1 MQRPSFP
8 PAFREVMGNA
18 AIVRVEAAWIMA
30 MGAEWAYLV
39 ALLVFAYDVGGVA
52 AAGAVTTVRMLA
64 PAAVAPFA
72 ATLADRLPPNVVLAA
87 IQAGRAVTVAFA
99 ALVIG
104 AGWPPAWI
112 FVVAGV
118 EGVLAVLKRPTTMS
132 LLPAL
137 ARSPQQLVASN
148 AATSL
153 GEAIGVLLGPA
164 IGAMLL
170 AAGGVGLG
178 FAGPA
183 AGFAVAALIVASIRV
198 PSVPRA
204 AHAPGASAAFRELLG
219 GFVGLRRHG
228 SAGLLVALFAVQTF
242 VRGLLTVLLVATS
255 IELLGLGQAGV
266 GYLNS
271 ALGAGG
277 LVGAVAVMGVASR
290 ERIGGALSTALGA
303 WGLPIALIGLAP
315 ITWLAFP
322 LLGIIGVANAALD
335 VSGFTLLQRLVPTAL
350 RARVFGAF
358 EGIVALTFGLG
369 SLVAAPLVHLVG
381 LRSALVATGLL
392 LPLVAIAT
400 ARAVGRADA
409 AAIAPYSQVALLRGV
424 PLFAPLSMVVI
435 EHLALSLEPVR
446 YPAGADVITQGDP
459 GDAYYLVEL
468 GRADVLRDGM
478 RIASVGPGDGFGE
491 IALLDDRPRTATIAV
506 LEDLQGFRLPRAAFL
521 EAVTG
526 NPQSA
531 ATAARLVADRL
542 AAAGQ

>member
-1 MQRPSFP
+1 
-8 PAFREVMGNA
+8 
-18 AIVRVEAAWIMA
+18 
-30 MGAEWAYLV
+30 
-39 ALLVFAYDVGGVA
+39 
-52 AAGAVTTVRMLA
+52 MLA

-72 ATLADRLPPNVVLAA
+72 ATLADRLPPNVVLAG

-112 FVVAGV
+112 FAVAGI

-148 AATSL
+148 AATSI

-170 AAGGVGLG
+170 AAGGVGWG

-183 AGFAVAALIVASIRV
+183 AGFAVAALIVVSIRV

-204 AHAPGASAAFRELLG
+204 AHARGALAAFRELLG
-219 GFVGLRRHG
+219 GFVGLRRHR
-228 SAGLLVALFAVQTF
+228 SAGLLVGLFAMQTF

-290 ERIGGALSTALGA
+290 ERIGGALSVALGA
-303 WGLPIALIGLAP
+303 WGLPIAFIGLAP
-315 ITWLAFP
+315 FTWLAFP
-322 LLGIIGVANAALD
+322 MLGIIGVANAALD

-369 SLVAAPLVHLVG
+369 SLVAAPLVQLVG
-381 LRSALVATGLL
+381 LRSALVAAGLV

-409 AAIAPYSQVALLRGV
+409 SAIAPYSQVALLRGV

-446 YPAGADVITQGDP
+446 HPAGTDVITQGDR

-468 GRADVLRDGM
+468 GRADVVRDGV

-491 IALLDDRPRTATIAV
+491 IALLDDRPRTATITV
-506 LEDLQGFRLPRAAFL
+506 QEDIQGFRLPRAAFL

-526 NPQSA
+526 SPQSA
-531 ATAARLVADRL
+531 ATAAQLVADRL
-542 AAAGQ
+542 ATVRQ